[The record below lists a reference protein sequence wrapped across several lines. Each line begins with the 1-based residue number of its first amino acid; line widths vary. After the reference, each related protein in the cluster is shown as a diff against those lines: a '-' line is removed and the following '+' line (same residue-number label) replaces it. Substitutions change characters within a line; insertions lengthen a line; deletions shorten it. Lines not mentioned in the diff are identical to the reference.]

1 LAVLPVRIL
10 PDPVLRRK
18 AVKVTSF
25 DASLQKLIDDM
36 IDTMHEQGGVGIA
49 ANQVGVLRRVV
60 IIQLP
65 EDEEPRVLIN
75 PEITLREGERIV
87 EEGCLSI
94 PGYRGRLKRSVKVH
108 AKALDR
114 KGKAVR
120 IKAENDLLAQ
130 ALEHEIDHLNGILY
144 IDHLA
149 SKEDLWKIEVGEEEA
164 TPEESRES
172 TAEVVQR

>member
-1 LAVLPVRIL
+1 MAVLPVRIL

-36 IDTMHEQGGVGIA
+36 IDTMHDQGGVGIA

-114 KGKAVR
+114 KGKPVR

-149 SKEDLWKIEVGEEEA
+149 SKDDLWKIEVGEEEA
-164 TPEESRES
+164 APEESRES